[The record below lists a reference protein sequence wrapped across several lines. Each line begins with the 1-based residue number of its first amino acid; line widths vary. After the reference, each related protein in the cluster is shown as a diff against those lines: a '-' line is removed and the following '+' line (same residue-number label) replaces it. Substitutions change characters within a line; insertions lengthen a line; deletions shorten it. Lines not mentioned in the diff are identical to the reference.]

1 MGCAVRGLGHDSV
14 HIGGLM
20 SKETPKEKKLGGN
33 QGRDAKE
40 QAKALRGTNLGNQYQ
55 GGRPFG
61 K

>member
-1 MGCAVRGLGHDSV
+1 
-14 HIGGLM
+14 M